1 MVPPKNIADSQP
13 ALPGVNQ
20 GFDQRQS
27 LDAASLLESR
37 RSSVDSRM
45 NIGMGHL
52 QISPSSPYDSQNVS
66 RTSLASNLQQQ
77 RGITEGRPN
86 GIHSPLGI
94 RNGVRTGTIP
104 RRAPVIN
111 PNPRSVSG
119 MPDPTA
125 AAPTKG
131 YAWAFP
137 DQPEAPEM
145 QRRSSSASSI
155 EQMPSRQ
162 GSFTTSVA
170 SSIYNA
176 ENMPHGQ
183 KRFSEGPSFGLLAI
197 TDPPEMPRVHH
208 HSMQH
213 RSVSSLQ
220 AEGLSP
226 GGIGGNYSRTP
237 ELRVSHKMAERKR
250 RSEMKHLFDELNSIL
265 PNTTTGKS
273 SKWEVLTRGWSPHSL
288 ETKLTVSD
296 RLHQKPA
303 RVARAHEPVLAR
315 DGAHPG
321 RV

>member
-1 MVPPKNIADSQP
+1 
-13 ALPGVNQ
+13 VNQ

-45 NIGMGHL
+45 NVGMGHL

-86 GIHSPLGI
+86 GIHSPLGV

-155 EQMPSRQ
+155 EQAPSRQ
-162 GSFTTSVA
+162 NSFTTSIT
-170 SSIYNA
+170 SSIYNTDA
-176 ENMPHGQ
+176 NLPLGQ
-183 KRFSEGPSFGLLAI
+183 KRFSEGGFGAAQVVSLTMA
-197 TDPPEMPRVHH
+197 EMPRVHH

-220 AEGLSP
+220 AESLSP
-226 GGIGGNYSRTP
+226 GGVGGNYSRTP

-273 SKWEVLTRGWSPHSL
+273 SKWEVLTRGL
-288 ETKLTVSD
+288 SD
-296 RLHQKPA
+296 QA
-303 RVARAHEPVLAR
+303 QN
-315 DGAHPG
+315 DCN
-321 RV
+321 